1 MIFSQIEYFWFFGVV
16 FTLYWLVPARARL
29 SVLVPASLLFY
40 GTWNFKYLFLLLGTT
55 GLDYF
60 SAIKLTEAATPRARR
75 LWLTGSLIA
84 NLGILSLFKYYG
96 FFVRS
101 LVDLGAAL
109 GLSLHPATLD
119 VLLPVGVSFYTFQSM
134 SYTIDVYRGL
144 EKPVRSPLMYL
155 AFVSFFPQLVAG
167 PIVRAR
173 HLVHQ
178 LERPVTFDVAQFK
191 SGARLFA
198 WGLLKKN
205 LFADLVAVRCVD
217 LIFGHPGD
225 FDVPTLWLAALG
237 YSVQIYADFSGYSD
251 MARGSARMLGYELPV
266 NFETPYRS
274 LHITE
279 FWRRWHM
286 SLSSWLRDY
295 LYISL
300 GGNRKGPRRTW
311 FNLFATMFLGG
322 LWHGASWTFV
332 VWGGLHGAALAVH
345 KIYMDR
351 LGREPAMARLRAFW
365 GYRLACGGLTFL
377 FVCLCF
383 VLFRAPDFGTAARFM
398 AGLAGLTGGA
408 GAQRLL
414 DPGALG
420 AVAIFL
426 CATWLVGGRDFGP
439 LYARVPWP
447 LRAVGYAAATL
458 ALLLLTPTTQV
469 PFVYF
474 QF

>member
-1 MIFSQIEYFWFFGVV
+1 MIFSQIEYFWFFGIV
-16 FTLYWLVPARARL
+16 FALYWAVPARARL
-29 SVLVPASLLFY
+29 AVLVPASLLFY
-40 GTWNFKYLFLLLGTT
+40 GTWNFKYLFLLVGTT

-60 SAIKLTEAATPRARR
+60 SAIKLSEARDERTRK
-75 LWLTGSLIA
+75 LWLAGSLTA

-101 LVDLGAAL
+101 IV
-109 GLSLHPATLD
+109 GLLTAMGIDAHPATLD

-134 SYTIDVYRGL
+134 SYTIDVYRGV

-178 LERPVTFDVAQFK
+178 LQAPPDFDTARFK
-191 SGARLFA
+191 SGAKLFF

-217 LIFGHPGD
+217 LIFQSPGD
-225 FDVPTLWLAALG
+225 FDRSSLWVAALG

-251 MARGSARMLGYELPV
+251 MARGSARMLGYELPL

-274 LHITE
+274 LNITD
-279 FWRRWHM
+279 FWRRWHI

-300 GGNRKGPRRTW
+300 GGNRKGRRRTW
-311 FNLFATMFLGG
+311 VNLFTTMLLGG
-322 LWHGASWTFV
+322 LWHGAAWTFV
-332 VWGGLHGAALAVH
+332 IWGGLHGAALAVH
-345 KIYMDR
+345 KIFLER
-351 LGREPAMARLRAFW
+351 TEGNATLARLRP
-365 GYRLACGGLTFL
+365 RLPYQAACWLVTFL

-383 VLFRAPDFGTAARFM
+383 VLFRAPDFGAAAAYLRGLFAPHGARHLIDLGALAPLLIFAAANLIGARF
-398 AGLAGLTGGA
+398 
-408 GAQRLL
+408 
-414 DPGALG
+414 D
-420 AVAIFL
+420 VASWY
-426 CATWLVGGRDFGP
+426 TRT
-439 LYARVPWP
+439 PWP
-447 LRAVGYAAATL
+447 LRSVGYAVAIL
-458 ALLLLTPTTQV
+458 VLLLLTPTAQV